1 MRQAGVTLLEL
12 LIVIALM
19 GIVAAL
25 VVPMFGGPVSTSELR
40 ATARQLAAGLRL
52 ARSEAV
58 SERRETFL
66 VVDVAGKR
74 FKVDR
79 EAREH
84 ALPSKVDLKLFT
96 AQNDLVSELIRA
108 RVADAPLTEVQLL
121 SYCELMVEAGNETTR
136 NAISGGLL
144 AFCDHRG
151 EWEIHPMFGQRLP
164 VARHD
169 ARGRRQHGE
178 EQDTEPRHAR
188 TRAGDRALLRDG
200 SLRRGL
206 HGRRGRVRRGVLC
219 GTVTR
224 VAQQGHGI
232 LFG

>member
-19 GIVAAL
+19 GIIAAL

-84 ALPSKVDLKLFT
+84 ALPSKVELKLFT
-96 AQNDLVSELIRA
+96 AQNDLVSENVGSIRFYPDGGSNGGHITVA
-108 RVADAPLTEVQLL
+108 SGARKFDVDVDWLTGRVA
-121 SYCELMVEAGNETTR
+121 
-136 NAISGGLL
+136 
-144 AFCDHRG
+144 
-151 EWEIHPMFGQRLP
+151 
-164 VARHD
+164 
-169 ARGRRQHGE
+169 
-178 EQDTEPRHAR
+178 
-188 TRAGDRALLRDG
+188 
-200 SLRRGL
+200 
-206 HGRRGRVRRGVLC
+206 
-219 GTVTR
+219 
-224 VAQQGHGI
+224 I
-232 LFG
+232 LD